1 MTPLFTF
8 LLTSFPSPL
17 FIWIRNKRCSTSK
30 KKKAAATFKEQQ
42 KVRRGTPLLAPSFP
56 PSAPSSPPPSLSRT
70 FSFFTH
76 PTLLSH

>member
-1 MTPLFTF
+1 
-8 LLTSFPSPL
+8 
-17 FIWIRNKRCSTSK
+17 
-30 KKKAAATFKEQQ
+30 
-42 KVRRGTPLLAPSFP
+42 VRRGTPLLAPSFP